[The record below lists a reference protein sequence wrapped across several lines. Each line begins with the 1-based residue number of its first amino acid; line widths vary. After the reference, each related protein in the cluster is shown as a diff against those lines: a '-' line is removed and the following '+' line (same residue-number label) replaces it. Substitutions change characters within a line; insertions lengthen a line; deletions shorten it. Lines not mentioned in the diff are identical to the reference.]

1 MFINRRVKLF
11 NPDPGHLK
19 LLLSGVDSW
28 NRQRD
33 KEDFL
38 PKLMGARIYE
48 EFLKANKLEDGGIPL
63 YYANLRDA
71 VLLGADLQ
79 KANLESARLQGAN
92 LGNAKLEGAVLQF
105 AFLQGSLLQNALLQ
119 EANLFRADLRGANLQ
134 GARLNDAHL
143 VEADLMGANLR
154 DGEFYPTELFGANL
168 SGTQPWK
175 AKLYP
180 CYNGRN
186 EQLETLESKFKSVPD
201 VGSLTKLGRFLAE
214 QYPADD
220 YALYFR
226 GDNRWDDAKPFEL
239 RPSVFRLGKGSS
251 RKEEGEMLREL
262 VSRRPEDFRGF
273 ASALDQWVLARHY
286 GLKTRLLD
294 ITRNPLVALFHAC
307 FRSEDEAA
315 SSESEAASKKRNGRL
330 HIFAVPKELVKPFD
344 SDTISVIA
352 NFARLRVDEQNLLL
366 GKKSEDVAP
375 EEEIATADKYS
386 YVKVRLNQFISQEK
400 PYFEDRIDPRDL
412 YRVFI
417 VEPRQTFDRI
427 RAQSGA
433 FLISAF
439 HERFEQSEVLKR
451 NKDIPVYD
459 HYSLEVPAERK
470 ENILKELSLFN
481 ITHENLYPG
490 LDSSANAVNEAY
502 FPAPL
507 ALLPGHPPGF

>member
-1 MFINRRVKLF
+1 MSESL
-11 NPDPGHLK
+11 GT
-19 LLLSGVDSW
+19 
-28 NRQRD
+28 
-33 KEDFL
+33 
-38 PKLMGARIYE
+38 
-48 EFLKANKLEDGGIPL
+48 LE
-63 YYANLRDA
+63 
-71 VLLGADLQ
+71 
-79 KANLESARLQGAN
+79 
-92 LGNAKLEGAVLQF
+92 LQF
-105 AFLQGSLLQNALLQ
+105 
-119 EANLFRADLRGANLQ
+119 
-134 GARLNDAHL
+134 
-143 VEADLMGANLR
+143 
-154 DGEFYPTELFGANL
+154 
-168 SGTQPWK
+168 
-175 AKLYP
+175 
-180 CYNGRN
+180 
-186 EQLETLESKFKSVPD
+186 ESVTD
-201 VGSLTKLGRFLAE
+201 VGSLTKLGWFLAE

-226 GDNRWDDAKPFEL
+226 GDNKWDDAKPFEL
-239 RPSVFRLGKGSS
+239 RPSVFRLGNGSS

-307 FRSEDEAA
+307 FRSDDEAA
-315 SSESEAASKKRNGRL
+315 NSESEAANSESEAASKNRNGRL

-352 NFARLRVDEQNLLL
+352 NFARLRVTEQNLLL
-366 GKKSEDVAP
+366 GKKAEDVAP
-375 EEEIATADKYS
+375 EEEVATADKYS
-386 YVKVRLNQFISQEK
+386 YVKLRLNQFISQEK

-417 VEPRQTFDRI
+417 VEPRQMFDRI

-439 HERFEQSEVLKR
+439 HERFEQSEVLKW

-490 LDSSANAVNEAY
+490 LDASASAVNEAY
-502 FPAPL
+502 FPAP
-507 ALLPGHPPGF
+507 